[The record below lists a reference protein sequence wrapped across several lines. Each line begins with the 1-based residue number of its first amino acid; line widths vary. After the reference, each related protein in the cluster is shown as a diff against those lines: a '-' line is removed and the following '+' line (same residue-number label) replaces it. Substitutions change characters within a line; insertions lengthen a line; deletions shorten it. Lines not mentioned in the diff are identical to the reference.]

1 MNNESPDA
9 ESAAVQPSDAALAST
24 ARAEVAQS
32 EVGLAEVEAGPD
44 ANERSAR
51 TAELL
56 DFMLRLGQAYLATGE
71 QTALIELFLRR
82 VATAQNIRRC
92 RVVAFPTALFISVH
106 DGDRE
111 HVTLS
116 EGPLTKLRLDQV
128 AEVYTI
134 GEEAQS
140 GALTPAAG
148 LERIRTT
155 MRREP
160 RFGTF
165 GSIVGHVTLTVGL
178 AAVLFPTIPNLVAA
192 AALGAVVGGVKAIS
206 QDRPVLAA
214 PLSVVA
220 AALVAM
226 LVALATRAGAPI
238 QPLYAVIPPLITFL
252 PGATLTFGM
261 IELAYGDMVS
271 GAARLMAGFVTLVLL
286 AFGLVVGAAVV
297 GFSPSNLDLS
307 LFAISALDAAWI
319 PWAGALIFGIGMY
332 VHFSAPARSLPWIL
346 LVISV
351 AFGVQRAASEIF
363 GAETSGFFGM
373 LFATPLGFLIQ
384 QRFHGPP
391 SMVTFLPS
399 FWLLVPG
406 SLGLISV
413 TTMLADNAAGI
424 DGLVTSTF
432 AFASIALGVLV
443 GASLYKMLTEQ
454 FGLWRLQIGRVG
466 PEGRLSRKR

>member
-1 MNNESPDA
+1 MSDESPNA
-9 ESAAVQPSDAALAST
+9 ESAAVQPSDPSLADVVLADT
-24 ARAEVAQS
+24 AQAEK
-32 EVGLAEVEAGPD
+32 GLAELESGPSATD
-44 ANERSAR
+44 A
-51 TAELL
+51 TTQVAELL

-82 VATAQNIRRC
+82 VATAQKIRRC
-92 RVVAFPTALFISVH
+92 RIVAYPTAIFISVH

-111 HVTLS
+111 HVTFS
-116 EGPLTKLRLDQV
+116 EGPLSQLRLDQV

-134 GEEAQS
+134 GEEAQA
-140 GALTPAAG
+140 GTLAPTDG
-148 LERIRTT
+148 LERIRQT
-155 MRREP
+155 MRRAP

-178 AAVLFPTIPNLVAA
+178 AAVLFPTLPNLVAA
-192 AALGAVVGGVKAIS
+192 AALGAIVGGVKAIS
-206 QDRPVLAA
+206 RDRPVLSA

-220 AALVAM
+220 ASLVAM
-226 LVALATRAGAPI
+226 LVVLATRAGAPI
-238 QPLYAVIPPLITFL
+238 HPLHAVIPPLITFL

-261 IELAYGDMVS
+261 VELAYGDMVS

-297 GFSPSNLDLS
+297 GFKPDSLDLS
-307 LFAISALDAAWI
+307 LFAVEPLVAAWI

-332 VHFSAPARSLPWIL
+332 VHFSAPPRSLPWIL

-351 AFGVQRAASEIF
+351 AFGAQRAAAEIF
-363 GAETSGFFGM
+363 GAETSGFFGT
-373 LFATPLGFLIQ
+373 LLATPLGFLIQ

-413 TTMLADNAAGI
+413 TTMLTDNSAGI

-443 GASLYKMLTEQ
+443 GASLYKVLTEQ
-454 FGLWRLQIGRVG
+454 LGLWRLQIGRAG
-466 PEGRLSRKR
+466 PEERLRRKR